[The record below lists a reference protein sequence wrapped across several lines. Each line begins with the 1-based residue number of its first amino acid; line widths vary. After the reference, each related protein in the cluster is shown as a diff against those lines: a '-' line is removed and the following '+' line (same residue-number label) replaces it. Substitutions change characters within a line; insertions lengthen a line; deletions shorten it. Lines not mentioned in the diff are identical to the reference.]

1 MKKATRLLSLILVVV
16 MLAAIAVSCSNVK
29 DDDPGSSNGTTT
41 VSPNPEGP
49 TGGDETTPGETSS
62 TRITPDVP
70 DGTNFGGHI
79 FRVLTRGTY
88 SETWY
93 SRDIYS
99 AGISGD
105 TIADAVYAR
114 NTAMEEKYGFR
125 VEEVG
130 SQNPQ
135 DEAKIKVQSGVD
147 EYDMFCFRIKDHIT
161 SLILQGYL
169 KNLNNVEMMNLDQP
183 YYDQNS
189 REAFSMA
196 KRLYLVTGD
205 LLTMDNDAT
214 RCTLFNKTLFNQLSI
229 ADHVGGNLYEHMANG
244 TWTLDVMQQCAT
256 IATYDLDGDGEM
268 SMTDRWGMVS
278 EQFNALAFF
287 NSAGSSLFEKNAD
300 DVPVFIGNSER
311 SLTILGDVVTM
322 LNGPYCRHY
331 SNAYNEAIPQ
341 FKDGLVLFY
350 PAQLADVPLL
360 RSMAFDF
367 GIVPLPKYTAEQESY
382 VSPVTTH
389 GSNCIAIPISVKDV
403 DRAATIIEV
412 LSCESMYV
420 LTPAYYEV
428 NLKSKL
434 AVDEESSASIDVI
447 MDTAMF
453 ELAYMWNIG
462 GLYNAICF
470 AFKNNSPSLAS
481 SFKQAERICEKTIQ
495 KNIATIEGF
504 KD

>member
-1 MKKATRLLSLILVVV
+1 MKNTLRLLSLILVIA
-16 MLAAIAVSCSNVK
+16 MLAAIAVSCSNVQ
-29 DDDPGSSNGTTT
+29 DDDNNTPNDTTT
-41 VSPNPEGP
+41 ASSGNQGTPNDSTPA
-49 TGGDETTPGETSS
+49 PGETTTS
-62 TRITPDVP
+62 RITPDVP
-70 DGTNFGGHI
+70 NDTNFGNHV

-105 TIADAVYAR
+105 TISDAVYAR
-114 NTAMEEKYGFR
+114 NTAMEEQYSFI

-130 SQNPQ
+130 SKDPPG
-135 DEAKIKVQSGVD
+135 DAAIKIQSGVD

-161 SLILQGYL
+161 GLLLQGYL
-169 KNLNNVEMMNLDQP
+169 RDLNNIDEINLDQP

-189 REAFSMA
+189 RKAFSMA
-196 KRLYLVTGD
+196 KHLYLVTGD

-229 ADHVGGNLYEHMANG
+229 ADQVGGSLYDHMEKG
-244 TWTLDVMQQCAT
+244 TWTLDIMQQCAAL
-256 IATYDLDGDGEM
+256 ATSDLDGDGEM

-287 NSAGSSLFEKNAD
+287 NSAGATMFEKNAD
-300 DVPVFIGNSER
+300 DVPVFVGNSER
-311 SLTILGDVVTM
+311 NLTILADVVTM
-322 LNGPYCRHY
+322 LNDPYCRHY
-331 SNAYNEAIPQ
+331 SNGYTEAIPQ
-341 FKDGLVLFY
+341 FKDGIVLFY

-367 GIVPLPKYTAEQESY
+367 GIVPLPKYTAEQDKY
-382 VSPVTTH
+382 VSPVTTY
-389 GSNCIAIPISVKDV
+389 GSNCIAIPSSVKDV
-403 DRAATIIEV
+403 ERAATIIEV

-420 LTPAYYEV
+420 VTPAYYEV

-434 AVDEESSASIDVI
+434 AVDQESAASIDVI
-447 MDTAMF
+447 LDTAMF

-462 GLYNAICF
+462 GLYNSICN
-470 AFKNNSPSLAS
+470 AFKTNSPSLAS
-481 SFKQAERICEKTIQ
+481 AFKAATKVSERTIENYI
-495 KNIATIEGF
+495 KTIEGF